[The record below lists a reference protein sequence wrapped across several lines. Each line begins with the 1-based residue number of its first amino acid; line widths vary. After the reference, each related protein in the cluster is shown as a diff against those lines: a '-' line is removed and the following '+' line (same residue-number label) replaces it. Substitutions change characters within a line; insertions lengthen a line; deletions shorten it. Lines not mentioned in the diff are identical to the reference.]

1 MITTEIKISRQVE
14 QAVEQIL
21 DRHVQGDTNAQARE
35 YVRRLDLVVAA
46 LRREAEAIEALAR
59 QNVP

>member
-21 DRHVQGDTNAQARE
+21 DRHAQGNTDAQAYFRKI
-35 YVRRLDLVVAA
+35 RLKFG
-46 LRREAEAIEALAR
+46 ISK
-59 QNVP
+59 